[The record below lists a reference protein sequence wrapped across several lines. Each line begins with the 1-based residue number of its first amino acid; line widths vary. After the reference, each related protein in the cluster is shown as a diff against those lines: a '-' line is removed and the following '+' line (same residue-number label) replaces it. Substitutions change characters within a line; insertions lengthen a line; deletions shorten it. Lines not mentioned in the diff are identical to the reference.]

1 MTSSWRPVR
10 GAQVKA
16 TCIRPITDAQ
26 GDELPINLGEEAY
39 IREQGGVNGEWLR
52 VTLVAHPSILSASTG
67 ERQGLEERCYNGI
80 VPRNHVRITDVTTDD
95 DNEEDSELHDV
106 HRTSVSFTEKQ
117 AQKQKERQEY
127 KEQIIHQIMTNT
139 LPISEPIPGVC
150 KLEFLYGAEY
160 LRNNRARSR
169 KPRKYW

>member
-1 MTSSWRPVR
+1 MTTSWRPVR

-16 TCIRPITDAQ
+16 TCIIPFTDAQ

-52 VTLVAHPSILSASTG
+52 VTLVAHPSILSASTS

-95 DNEEDSELHDV
+95 DNEEDSEFHDTD
-106 HRTSVSFTEKQ
+106 RTSDSFSTKQ
-117 AQKQKERQEY
+117 AQRKKEILDY
-127 KEQIIHQIMTNT
+127 KEQIVHQIMTNT
-139 LPISEPIPGVC
+139 LPIPEPVPEV
-150 KLEFLYGAEY
+150 LELKIFDGGNY
-160 LRNNRARSR
+160 
-169 KPRKYW
+169 

>member
-1 MTSSWRPVR
+1 MTTSWRPVR

-52 VTLVAHPSILSASTG
+52 VTLVAHPSILSASTS

-106 HRTSVSFTEKQ
+106 DRTSDSFKEKQ
-117 AQKQKERQEY
+117 AQKQKERQDY

-139 LPISEPIPGVC
+139 LPIPEPVPEVC
-150 KLEFLYGAEY
+150 GLKILHGDEY
-160 LRNNRARSR
+160 
-169 KPRKYW
+169 